1 MLNKVINLK
10 IDNMKW
16 NTFRLGEIAEEI
28 SERVDHP
35 SESDLKKFVGLQN
48 FISGDLNVKNF
59 ESTENLTSAAKSF
72 KAGDILFARR
82 NAYLKRASLVNF
94 DGVCSGDAFVLR
106 ENHELIEPGFLA
118 FIVNSPALWTYAN
131 SNAEGTMSKR
141 VKWRDLA
148 AFEVKLPPI
157 EEQKRIS
164 DLLWSKN
171 TNLEMLESLLSK
183 ALVARKAYFQAKI
196 SSDECVR
203 NKWHSEKLKNFASIV
218 RGSSPRPA
226 GSPELFNGSFL
237 PWVTV
242 GSLTKNTSPFL
253 LKDQVKSCLTEKGAQ
268 QTRIIPP
275 NTVLLSN
282 SGYSLGVP
290 RILTFE
296 AGANDGV
303 AAFLELEGLQKEYL
317 YYFLD
322 SITDHLRN
330 RIAAGADQPNLNTTR
345 IGNLEIPVLPI
356 YIQEEIVREMLSF
369 DETIN
374 SIIVS
379 LKSGREV
386 LIEMLKH
393 IFSK

>member
-1 MLNKVINLK
+1 MLNKIIKLK
-10 IDNMKW
+10 IDNVNWKA
-16 NTFRLGEIAEEI
+16 FPLGEIAEEI
-28 SERVDHP
+28 SERVDNP
-35 SESDLKKFVGLQN
+35 SEFDLKKFVGLQN
-48 FISGDLNVKNF
+48 FISGDLKIKKF
-59 ESTENLTSAAKSF
+59 ESTENLTSAGKLF
-72 KAGDILFARR
+72 KTGDILFARR
-82 NAYLKRASLVNF
+82 NAYLKRASLANF

-118 FIVNSPALWTYAN
+118 FIVNSPALWSYAN

-148 AFEVKLPPI
+148 AFEIKIPSI

-171 TNLEMLESLLSK
+171 ILIETLEKLSSK
-183 ALVARKAYFQAKI
+183 ALIARNAYFQSRI
-196 SSDECVR
+196 CSDVCLR
-203 NKWHSEKLKNFASIV
+203 NDWHSEKLKNFASIV

-253 LKDQVKSCLTEKGAQ
+253 LKNQVKSYLTEKGAQ

-303 AAFLELEGLQKEYL
+303 AAFLDLEGLEKEYL

-322 SITDHLRN
+322 SITEHLRN

-345 IGNLEIPVLPI
+345 IGNLEIPVPPI
-356 YIQEEIVREMLSF
+356 NIQKEIVKEMLFF

-374 SIIVS
+374 SINIS
-379 LKSGREV
+379 LSSGREI

-393 IFSK
+393 IFSN